1 MSHLHVFALN
11 ETIDIS
17 HTHLTRQ
24 KGEAVVLP
32 PLSDWLGVESI
43 DTDEIEMFPVSDL
56 GDMTLSDYI
65 QLAFAPAEP
74 IPAATATRLNKV
86 DGAVLMVPDT
96 ALSGAAAP
104 GPQATEIASIALARA
119 DHAAELPKA
128 RVTPMPT
135 PAPEPRREKSPP
147 VALVALIAMAVIAAF
162 IVFVGWS

>member
-1 MSHLHVFALN
+1 MTHLHIFALN
-11 ETIDIS
+11 ESIDLS

-43 DTDEIEMFPVSDL
+43 DTDEIELFPVSDL

-65 QLAFAPAEP
+65 QLAFTPEAP
-74 IPAATATRLNKV
+74 IPAATAARLNTL
-86 DGAVLMVPDT
+86 DGGVLMVPDNAMT
-96 ALSGAAAP
+96 GTPAP

-119 DHAAELPKA
+119 DHDAELPKA

-135 PAPEPRREKSPP
+135 PAPEPQREKSPP
-147 VALVALIAMAVIAAF
+147 IALIALIAMAVIAAI